1 MNLSKALDSITHDFL
16 IAKMDAYDFSKD
28 AVTLLYSYLKRRKQN
43 ARINNTHSAF
53 QILLSRVPR
62 GSLLGPLLFT
72 IFIND
77 LYLRVSKTAC

>member
-28 AVTLLYSYLKRRKQN
+28 TVTLLYSYLKRRKQN
-43 ARINNTHSAF
+43 ARINNIHSAF
-53 QILLSRVPR
+53 QILLSRVPQ
-62 GSLLGPLLFT
+62 GSLLGPLLFR

-77 LYLRVSKTAC
+77 LYLRISKTAC